1 MAATLKKGSRGE
13 DVKMLQRLLG
23 MTAVDGVFGVNTENA
38 VKEFQRS
45 HGLVADGIVGAK
57 TWNILLSLNTK
68 PTTSGLKKS
77 KRFIN
82 KIIVHCTDSP
92 STLDVG
98 VKQVR
103 EWHTL
108 PPPKGR
114 GWSDIGYHYL
124 VRLNG
129 NVEVG
134 RDVDIQGAHCSKN
147 NGNVASIGVVYVGG
161 DGGKD
166 TRNEKQKASLLKLLK
181 DLKSLYPNAKI
192 YGHHDFDQGKSCPN
206 FDAKNE
212 YKNI

>member
-13 DVKMLQRLLG
+13 DVKTLQRLLG

-38 VKEFQRS
+38 VRTFQRL
-45 HGLVADGIVGAK
+45 HGLVADGIVGTK
-57 TWNILLSLNTK
+57 TWSVLLSANTK

-77 KRFIN
+77 NRFIN

-161 DGGKD
+161 ANGKD

-192 YGHHDFDQGKSCPN
+192 YGHRDFDRSKTCPN

>member
-1 MAATLKKGSRGE
+1 MAATLKKGSRGD
-13 DVKMLQRLLG
+13 DVRTLQRLLG
-23 MTAVDGVFGVNTENA
+23 MTVVDGVFGVNTENA
-38 VKEFQRS
+38 VKAYQRS

-57 TWNILLSLNTK
+57 TWNVLLSANTK

-77 KRFIN
+77 RRFIN

-98 VKQVR
+98 VEKVR

-108 PPPKGR
+108 PPPRGR

-134 RDVDIQGAHCSKN
+134 RDVDIQGAHCFKN

-181 DLKSLYPNAKI
+181 DLKSLYPNATI
-192 YGHHDFDQGKSCPN
+192 YGHHDFDRSKTCPN